1 MLKGISLT
9 EFNMFLHMA
18 PHYFKFL
25 SYVLENSS
33 PTVMTKILGLFKLSH
48 SRRLHKQ
55 TTYVVVMENLAFGC
69 SPGQMYDIKGILRR
83 RYDFS
88 DSESDDGDRESHARR
103 RATDG
108 DSDSLHTSA
117 STGGGNDALS
127 TPHVAVKLPV
137 LLDGNL
143 AERIPIP
150 VRQSDLDVINQA
162 ILNDTGFLCRAGV
175 IDYSILMLFD
185 EDRREVVFGL
195 IDYLHQFD
203 FLKKMESTSKAGLTF
218 RNPTVISPVS
228 YRRRFVNAMHR
239 YLVGIEEELE
249 LRMRKRCYP
258 PRGKKAGTA
267 ITTGGSLTSTVLQG
281 VKGASGG
288 DSVDGRDS
296 SSSRQRS
303 APDARASA
311 QAGASASVSF
321 DVSSGGG
328 SGSGGTGGDDSNAP
342 TSASSFAESVASAEP
357 QTAVT
362 IAAPTDANL
371 ELVLNASRRR
381 GRSLSHVSLSHDAV
395 AYDFDAGK
403 AHSDGEDFSSTSSDD
418 NCLKGSQAIIDAM
431 LPEFD
436 D

>member
-18 PHYFKFL
+18 PHYFKFMAH
-25 SYVLENSS
+25 VLEQQS

-83 RYDFS
+83 RYDPGS
-88 DSESDDGDRESHARR
+88 DSEETEGDELDEVMDGRRFGGSQEDAFFQGGSTLNPHAR
-103 RATDG
+103 
-108 DSDSLHTSA
+108 
-117 STGGGNDALS
+117 
-127 TPHVAVKLPV
+127 VKLPV

-150 VRQSDLDVINQA
+150 VSQTDLDVINEA
-162 ILNDTGFLCRAGV
+162 IQSDTSFLCRAGV

-185 EDRREVVFGL
+185 EERREVVFGL

-239 YLVGIEEELE
+239 YLVGIEQELE
-249 LRMRKRCYP
+249 LRMRKRCYGSKTKTQLQKLLQQP
-258 PRGKKAGTA
+258 TQGGTGNGDISSRRRRLQPSLEA
-267 ITTGGSLTSTVLQG
+267 SSGLVENGGSSNANTAEKDAPRLSSGLLAENLRRRKAKTS
-281 VKGASGG
+281 
-288 DSVDGRDS
+288 
-296 SSSRQRS
+296 
-303 APDARASA
+303 
-311 QAGASASVSF
+311 
-321 DVSSGGG
+321 SSGGG
-328 SGSGGTGGDDSNAP
+328 PDLLVVNSGD
-342 TSASSFAESVASAEP
+342 
-357 QTAVT
+357 
-362 IAAPTDANL
+362 
-371 ELVLNASRRR
+371 RKR
-381 GRSLSHVSLSHDAV
+381 GHSLSHVSLGGNAAS
-395 AYDFDAGK
+395 YDHAGGK

-418 NCLKGSQAIIDAM
+418 NCLKGSQAVIDAM

-436 D
+436 DWQRNGGR